1 MGHFLLSATEGE
13 VILYDWSDEEWDWT
27 WITCADLSK
36 CSFNLYEVFT
46 VTFYQSA
53 THKIEQLVIIFA
65 RRMDDRKP
73 TYTVMLCWLTEVFRT
88 ADSTENVTGTKNNSQ
103 LQLLDFQNKLETGIW
118 NGHLPHVPVF
128 RSPLHRRSYSSHVQV
143 LLPIMHHSMCISRNI
158 FRNPIIQRSS
168 EQPSPTV
175 LLTTA
180 KCQHQAA
187 NTRINK
193 K

>member
-65 RRMDDRKP
+65 RRITRSCCAGS
-73 TYTVMLCWLTEVFRT
+73 LRCSELRT
-88 ADSTENVTGTKNNSQ
+88 APRTLQELKTAHSFNSWIFKINWKQAFEMGISRMCQCFALHYIAALILRTCKYYFPSCTTLCAYHIISSEIQLSKGQVSNQAPLCCSLLQNAST
-103 LQLLDFQNKLETGIW
+103 
-118 NGHLPHVPVF
+118 
-128 RSPLHRRSYSSHVQV
+128 R
-143 LLPIMHHSMCISRNI
+143 LPI
-158 FRNPIIQRSS
+158 
-168 EQPSPTV
+168 
-175 LLTTA
+175 LA
-180 KCQHQAA
+180 
-187 NTRINK
+187 
-193 K
+193 

>member
-88 ADSTENVTGTKNNSQ
+88 ADSTENVTGTKNSSQ
-103 LQLLDFQNKLETGIW
+103 LQLLDFQNKLVCQCFALHYIAALILRTCKYYFPSCTTLCAYHIISSEIQLSKGQVS
-118 NGHLPHVPVF
+118 NQA
-128 RSPLHRRSYSSHVQV
+128 PLCCSLLQNASTR
-143 LLPIMHHSMCISRNI
+143 LPI
-158 FRNPIIQRSS
+158 
-168 EQPSPTV
+168 
-175 LLTTA
+175 LA
-180 KCQHQAA
+180 
-187 NTRINK
+187 
-193 K
+193 